1 MKALILNSGM
11 GSRMLNLTLDKHKSM
26 VEISKDETILSRQLK
41 FLKHIDIKD
50 IIITTG
56 YLENKLK
63 EYLFS
68 LPI

>member
-41 FLKHIDIKD
+41 IFKA
-50 IIITTG
+50 
-56 YLENKLK
+56 Y
-63 EYLFS
+63 
-68 LPI
+68 